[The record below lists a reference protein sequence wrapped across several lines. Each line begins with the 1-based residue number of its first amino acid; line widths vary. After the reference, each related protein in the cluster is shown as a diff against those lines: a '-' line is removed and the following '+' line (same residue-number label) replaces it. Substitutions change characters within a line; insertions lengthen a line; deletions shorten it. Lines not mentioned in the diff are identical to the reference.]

1 MTAEAPEHPDEKPPN
16 PPGRAEPEAP
26 DPPDAAEPE
35 VPDRPLGVPAEAD
48 EEDDQPPG
56 FQRDPPNAG

>member
-1 MTAEAPEHPDEKPPN
+1 MTPPPAAPETPDRSDE
-16 PPGRAEPEAP
+16 
-26 DPPDAAEPE
+26 PPDAAEPE

-48 EEDDQPPG
+48 EDDEQPPG